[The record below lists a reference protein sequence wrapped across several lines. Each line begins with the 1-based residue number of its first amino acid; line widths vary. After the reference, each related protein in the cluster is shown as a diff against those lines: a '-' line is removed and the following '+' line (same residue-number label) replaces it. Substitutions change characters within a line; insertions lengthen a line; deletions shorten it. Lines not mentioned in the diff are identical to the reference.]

1 MESQTHK
8 IRTLWL
14 IGTLHAFTH
23 VYQVALIP
31 LYLKVQ
37 AGFQLASPAAATLLV
52 TLMNVA
58 YFLPAYPM
66 GILADRFNRKTLL
79 GCGLLLNA
87 VGFAGLAF
95 APNYATAV
103 ACVLVAGLGGSVFHP
118 AGTGLVAGLFPEN
131 SGRALGLVGI
141 GASVGFFFGPIYAG
155 WRADQCNDWR
165 TPVLE
170 LGLLGVVMA
179 GLFFRLAENDD
190 RRTPASA
197 NVGSLVGKLF
207 PSSALWLLFI
217 VAAFAFCARDFTG
230 SSMTT
235 LSSLFLLKAHNF
247 SAKETG
253 LALSCIFI
261 ASAISNP
268 LFGHLSDRGRS
279 RWAAFVLL
287 LAASMVALFPHV
299 PTSAI
304 IPVLMIYGFFFM
316 ASYPIVEA
324 ALMESV
330 PAAVRGRVFGLWITI
345 GGLVGNLAHWLNGRW
360 VEALGA
366 KAADV
371 ESYYGIYAGLAG
383 LIVISLVG
391 LPCLKAI
398 RQREQLV
405 ETTSITPSP
414 LNAPQSALE

>member
-1 MESQTHK
+1 MESQTHRT
-8 IRTLWL
+8 RTLWL

-37 AGFQLASPAAATLLV
+37 AGFHLASKADATLLI

-66 GILADRFNRKTLL
+66 GILADRCNRRTLL
-79 GCGLLLNA
+79 GLGLLLNA
-87 VGFAGLAF
+87 VGFTGLAF
-95 APNYATAV
+95 APNYAAAV
-103 ACVLVAGLGGSVFHP
+103 ACVLVAGIGGSVFHP
-118 AGTGLVAGLFPEN
+118 ASTGLVAGLFPEN

-155 WRADQCNDWR
+155 WRADQSGDWR

-170 LGLLGVVMA
+170 LGLLGIGMA
-179 GLFFRLAENDD
+179 ALFFRLAESDD
-190 RRTPASA
+190 HRTAAPVSRRTKP
-197 NVGSLVGKLF
+197 GTLF
-207 PSSALWLLFI
+207 PTAGLWVLFLG
-217 VAAFAFCARDFTG
+217 AAFAFCARDFAG

-235 LSSLFLLKAHNF
+235 LGSLFLLQAQGF
-247 SAKETG
+247 SARQTG
-253 LALSCIFI
+253 LALGCLFI

-268 LFGHLSDRGRS
+268 IFGHLSDRGRS

-287 LAASMVALFPHV
+287 LAATLVALFPHV
-299 PTSAI
+299 PPGAI
-304 IPVLMIYGFFFM
+304 IPVLMTYGFFFM

-345 GGLVGNLAHWLNGRW
+345 GGLLGNLAHWLNGRW

-366 KAADV
+366 SASAV
-371 ESYYGIYAGLAG
+371 ESYFTIYAGLAG
-383 LIVISLVG
+383 LIVISLLG

-398 RQREQLV
+398 RRRQQLADAA
-405 ETTSITPSP
+405 PAAASP
-414 LNAPQSALE
+414 LAAPHASLE

>member
-1 MESQTHK
+1 MESQAHK
-8 IRTLWL
+8 TRTLWL

-37 AGFQLASPAAATLLV
+37 AGFQLTSPAAATLLI

-79 GCGLLLNA
+79 GFGLLLNA
-87 VGFAGLAF
+87 LGFAGLAF
-95 APNYATAV
+95 APNYASAV

-118 AGTGLVAGLFPEN
+118 AGTGLVAGLFPEKP
-131 SGRALGLVGI
+131 GRALGLVGI

-155 WRADQCNDWR
+155 WRADQCGNWR
-165 TPVLE
+165 APVLE

-179 GLFFRLAENDD
+179 ALFFRLAENDD
-190 RRTPASA
+190 HRAPTPASGGTLA
-197 NVGSLVGKLF
+197 GKLF
-207 PSSALWLLFI
+207 PSAALWVLFI
-217 VAAFAFCARDFTG
+217 VAAIAFCARDFTG

-235 LSSLFLLKAHNF
+235 LGSLFLLQAHGF
-247 SAKETG
+247 SAQQTG
-253 LALSCIFI
+253 LALGCLFI
-261 ASAISNP
+261 ASVISNP
-268 LFGHLSDRGRS
+268 IFGHLSDRGRS

-304 IPVLMIYGFFFM
+304 IPVLMTYGFFFM

-366 KAADV
+366 KAVAV
-371 ESYYGIYAGLAG
+371 ESYFGIYAGLAG

-398 RQREQLV
+398 RQREQLD
-405 ETTSITPSP
+405 EPNSAAPSP
-414 LNAPQSALE
+414 LRAPHSALE